1 MPRGYRYVKRHPCAR
16 CGWPTPMRRKLCDRC
31 WDSIPADIKQ
41 RILWAAMSDREIT
54 IDLSAIP
61 APRVKRLPAYD
72 WGDLTGHS
80 T

>member
-1 MPRGYRYVKRHPCAR
+1 
-16 CGWPTPMRRKLCDRC
+16 MRRKLCDRC

-61 APRVKRLPAYD
+61 GPRMKRLPPIPYEETP
-72 WGDLTGHS
+72 W
-80 T
+80 

>member
-1 MPRGYRYVKRHPCAR
+1 MGRGYRYTRLHPCAK
-16 CGWPTPMRRKLCDRC
+16 CGRPTPMRRKLCDRC

-61 APRVKRLPAYD
+61 GPRMKRLPPVPYEETP
-72 WGDLTGHS
+72 W
-80 T
+80 

>member
-1 MPRGYRYVKRHPCAR
+1 MGRGYRYTRVHPCAK
-16 CGWPTPMRRKLCDRC
+16 CGRATPIRLKFCSPC

-61 APRVKRLPAYD
+61 GPRMKRLPPVPYEETP
-72 WGDLTGHS
+72 W
-80 T
+80 